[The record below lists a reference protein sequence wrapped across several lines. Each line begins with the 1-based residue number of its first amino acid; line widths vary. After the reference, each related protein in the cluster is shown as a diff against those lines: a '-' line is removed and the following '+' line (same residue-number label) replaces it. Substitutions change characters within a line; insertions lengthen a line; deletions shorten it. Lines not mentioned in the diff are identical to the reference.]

1 MVAWVAMAL
10 IHSNLGWYI
19 VGKDGARLTPICSSR
34 DQLRVYLANLCDAV
48 NSANVWE
55 VEE

>member
-1 MVAWVAMAL
+1 MAL
-10 IHSNLGWYI
+10 VHSNLGWYI
-19 VGKDGARLTPICSSR
+19 VDKGGARLTPICSSR
-34 DQLRVYLANLCDAV
+34 DHLRVYLANLCDAV